1 MDDNIETNAEG
12 LAKKERAGVTDELL
26 ESLRR
31 AKTIEEFTKQ
41 HKKYYIIVNLN
52 EYLDSLLEA
61 KNLTKADVIKASQLS
76 RVYAYQIFSGVK
88 NPSRDKLLALAVA
101 MGLSFEECQ
110 RMLQIAAVNELYVKN
125 KRDSII
131 IFGLM
136 KRLDISELND
146 LLYEMEEFV
155 LQ

>member
-1 MDDNIETNAEG
+1 MRPSG
-12 LAKKERAGVTDELL
+12 LLDVCAERATEVARGYKKSGGISASCL
-26 ESLRR
+26 S
-31 AKTIEEFTKQ
+31 KT
-41 HKKYYIIVNLN
+41 
-52 EYLDSLLEA
+52 
-61 KNLTKADVIKASQLS
+61 
-76 RVYAYQIFSGVK
+76 YAYQIFSGVK

-101 MGLSFEECQ
+101 MTLTFEECQ
-110 RMLQIAAVNELYVKN
+110 RLLRLAAVNELYVKN

-136 KRLDISELND
+136 RGLNNMELND